1 MIRFLGIFGLLKL
14 KKLKLFSWLQ
24 KCRNWFIG
32 EYISENQNINNQ
44 ARAELLFNASA
55 LVFIILVPLSLFMFF
70 TGVVGKIIPSVI
82 GLVFVLCQLLLFKRF
97 KNIWFSAF
105 FLCSLTTL
113 IVCININYNQTT
125 NHLVE
130 PFWMLVIVVFAVF
143 MMGVRWGI
151 YICLALLTGF
161 SFFVVN
167 HLQENLKVALE
178 SIPST
183 KYFIII
189 EIAAALLTLSYVLSM
204 FVSTSRKSERAL
216 REGNKHLEK
225 QNALVNKQNSEITIL
240 LKEIHHR
247 VKNNLQVI
255 NSLLRLQSHQIKDE
269 ESRNVFDDAQYRIK
283 AIALI
288 HEQMYQSSD
297 LSNIDSTNYFIG
309 LSKNLL
315 KQHLTNYSVDLVID
329 VKLPTWHQDFVV
341 PLGLLLNELIA
352 NSIKHGNLVDQG
364 VITIQLTAEGRT
376 IALSYSDNGC
386 GFLNEYEKGF
396 GLELIETL
404 CAQLNGEMDL
414 VSECGKGVSYK
425 FVFTT
430 EPQDY

>member
-1 MIRFLGIFGLLKL
+1 MINWFHI
-14 KKLKLFSWLQ
+14 
-24 KCRNWFIG
+24 CRNWFIG
-32 EYISENQNINNQ
+32 DYISENQDINNQ
-44 ARAELLFNASA
+44 ARAELLFNTSA
-55 LVFIILVPLSLFMFF
+55 LVCVILIPLSIFMLL
-70 TGVVGKIIPSVI
+70 TGVVGKIMPSLI
-82 GLVFVLCQLLLFKRF
+82 GLVFVLCQLFLFKRF
-97 KNIWFSAF
+97 KNIWLSSF

-113 IVCININYNQTT
+113 IVCININYNHLA

-167 HLQENLKVALE
+167 HLQENLKNVLE

-183 KYFIII
+183 KYFIIV
-189 EIAAALLTLSYVLSM
+189 EIAAALLTLSYILSM
-204 FVSTSRKSERAL
+204 FVTTSRRSEKAL

-269 ESRNVFDDAQYRIK
+269 ESRNVFDEAQYRIK

-288 HEQMYQSSD
+288 HEQMYQSTD
-297 LSNIDSTNYFIG
+297 LSNIDSNSYFKG
-309 LSKNLL
+309 LSSNLL
-315 KQHLTNYSVDLVID
+315 KQHLTNYSVDLIIEVE
-329 VKLPTWHQDFVV
+329 LPTWHQDFVV

-352 NSIKHGNLVDQG
+352 NSIKHADLVNQG
-364 VITIQLTAEGRT
+364 VISIQLTAVENHIYFCYT
-376 IALSYSDNGC
+376 DNGC

-404 CAQLNGEMDL
+404 CAQLNGEMTL
-414 VSECGKGVSYK
+414 KSAQGEGVEYN
-425 FVFTT
+425 FVFLT
-430 EPQDY
+430 EQED